1 MLIIAATAMFMS
13 APGQSFSVAAFVD
26 PMLNELGVNRT
37 SYSFAYMVAT
47 LIGGC
52 ILPFIGRIVDRF
64 GARRVLPIVALG
76 LGIACGW
83 MSQVRS
89 IAFLYI
95 GFSMIRCLGQG
106 SLTLISSWIVGEWFR
121 EFRGRAAAICAVG
134 GTASVLIIPQL
145 NNVLIDAYGWR
156 TTWMIL
162 GGIVCTV
169 VVVPGAVFLRDRP
182 EALGLLPDWKHQDPT
197 EAGTNSADGDRAPET
212 VLTETPGCT
221 VSEAVRHPSF
231 WKIASV
237 VGTVSLVGTG
247 LMFHQVSILAERG
260 VSREAAL
267 TALGVQAI
275 AATFS
280 TLLAGWLTDRLPV
293 RFVLAC
299 SMALEVCAIALLMF
313 MPSPAWAYPYSA
325 LLGLHGGIIRSAG
338 TIVWIN
344 YFGRKH
350 QGAIQG
356 VSMTIM
362 VFAAAL
368 GPVPVAMAKDYYAS
382 YETALIAFLVLPITA
397 GILVLSARPPDLS

>member
-26 PMLNELGVNRT
+26 PMLHELGINRT

-47 LIGGC
+47 LVGGC

-64 GARRVLPIVALG
+64 GARRVLPVVALG
-76 LGIACGW
+76 LGAACGW

-89 IAFLYI
+89 IVSLYI

-106 SLTLISSWIVGEWFR
+106 SLTLISSWIVGEWFK

-145 NNVLIDAYGWR
+145 NNALINAYGWR

-162 GGIVCTV
+162 GGIVCATV
-169 VVVPGAVFLRDRP
+169 VIPAAIFLRDRP
-182 EALGLLPDWKHQDPT
+182 EAIGLLPDWKRSAND
-197 EAGTNSADGDRAPET
+197 EAHTRNPSQGKPAVSDTTGF
-212 VLTETPGCT
+212 T
-221 VSEAVRHPSF
+221 VSEAIRHTSF

-247 LMFHQVSILAERG
+247 LMFHQVSILSERG

-267 TALGVQAI
+267 TALGVQAV

-280 TLLAGWLTDRLPV
+280 TLLAGYLTDRLPV
-293 RFVLAC
+293 RFVLAT
-299 SMALEVCAIALLMF
+299 SMALEICAILLLMF
-313 MPSPAWAYPYSA
+313 LPSPGWAYSYSA
-325 LLGLHGGIIRSAG
+325 LLGLHGGINRSAG

-368 GPVPVAMAKDYYAS
+368 GPVPVAMAKDIYGS
-382 YETALIAFLVLPITA
+382 YEAALIAFLVLPITA
-397 GILVLSARPPDLS
+397 GVLVLSAKPPQARAE